1 MAGELTPVGGA
12 RPRDRDVVQR
22 LLAWLY
28 GGSGSRLLVAIAG
41 VVVIEAVVALA
52 ATVLWG
58 HRYLGV
64 TPAKV
69 WEAAAI
75 AAPMTLC
82 LLSGAAWW
90 TRASWSAIASWPG
103 NDRSGV
109 HAGQVWSVAVELP
122 YRLPVCLLLL
132 MLAAAPPLVPPMV
145 ILLTD
150 VSFSTSVGYLL
161 CGLVGALAGLV
172 PVAFSLELLL
182 RPLLED
188 VAASLPP
195 DFEPSRQGWRVRTK
209 AVVALP
215 SVTLFGALTV
225 GAFTS
230 LAVSGLLRLVI
241 AVGIALVAI
250 AVAGAIFWL
259 VMRSLLEPVDD
270 LLAATR
276 RVSGGDIATPV
287 PVVTGDE
294 LGSLAAG
301 FNRMLADL
309 RGHEQELRESRAR
322 IVAAADD
329 ARRRVERDLH
339 DGAQQ
344 QLVLLGLK
352 LAMMER
358 LAGSDPAAAT
368 AMLPEARRE
377 LDRSLQEL
385 RELARGIYPQLLE
398 SDGLPGAL
406 RDAAQ
411 RATANVEVQ
420 CDGAGRY
427 PAEVESAVYFCCLEA
442 LQNAIKH
449 AGPDARIEIKLGDA
463 ARQLSFEVT
472 DDGPGFEPAANGKGA
487 GLQNMADRLGALG
500 GELLVSSPPGLGT
513 TVRGTVPLHD

>member
-1 MAGELTPVGGA
+1 
-12 RPRDRDVVQR
+12 
-22 LLAWLY
+22 
-28 GGSGSRLLVAIAG
+28 
-41 VVVIEAVVALA
+41 
-52 ATVLWG
+52 
-58 HRYLGV
+58 
-64 TPAKV
+64 
-69 WEAAAI
+69 
-75 AAPMTLC
+75 
-82 LLSGAAWW
+82 
-90 TRASWSAIASWPG
+90 
-103 NDRSGV
+103 
-109 HAGQVWSVAVELP
+109 
-122 YRLPVCLLLL
+122 
-132 MLAAAPPLVPPMV
+132 
-145 ILLTD
+145 

-161 CGLVGALAGLV
+161 CGVVGASAGLV

-188 VAASLPP
+188 VAAFLPA
-195 DFEPSRQGWRVRTK
+195 DFEPSRPGWRVRTK

-241 AVGIALVAI
+241 AIGIALVAI

-276 RVSGGDIATPV
+276 RVSDGDIETPV
-287 PVVTGDE
+287 RIVTGDE

-301 FNRMLADL
+301 FNAMLADL
-309 RGHEQELRESRAR
+309 RRHERELQESRAR

-358 LAGSDPAAAT
+358 RAQSDPAAAA
-368 AMLPEARRE
+368 AMVPELRSE
-377 LDRSLQEL
+377 LDRALREL
-385 RELARGIYPQLLE
+385 RELAHGIYPQLLE
-398 SDGLPGAL
+398 TDGLPGAL

-411 RATANVEVQ
+411 RATAHVEVH

-427 PAEVESAVYFCCLEA
+427 PPEVESAVYFCCLEA
-442 LQNAIKH
+442 MQNAIKH
-449 AGPDARIEIKLGDA
+449 AGRDATVEITLGDKGRA
-463 ARQLSFEVT
+463 LTFRVS
-472 DDGPGFEPAANGKGA
+472 DDGAGFEAGANGRGA
-487 GLQNMADRLGALG
+487 GLQNMADRIGALG
-500 GELLVSSPPGLGT
+500 GELAVRSRPGAGTSVS
-513 TVRGTVPLHD
+513 GTVPLNG